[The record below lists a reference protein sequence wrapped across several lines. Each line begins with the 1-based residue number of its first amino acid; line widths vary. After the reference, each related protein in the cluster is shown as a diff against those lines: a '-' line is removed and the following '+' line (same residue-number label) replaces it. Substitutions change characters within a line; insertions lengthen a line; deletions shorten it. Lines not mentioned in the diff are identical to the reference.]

1 MSPDVTSP
9 SFPRAI
15 PHGMLIIDYLH
26 RGVLFGSLRVLPR
39 GGVQSPSGDGSE
51 GCLRAL
57 FRVLKREL
65 AFEIE
70 VNR

>member
-1 MSPDVTSP
+1 MCVDVPNP

-39 GGVQSPSGDGSE
+39 GWVQSPSGDGSE
-51 GCLRAL
+51 ECLRAL
-57 FRVLKREL
+57 FRVLKRE
-65 AFEIE
+65 

>member
-1 MSPDVTSP
+1 MVHGESKPAFS
-9 SFPRAI
+9 RAI
-15 PHGMLIIDYLH
+15 PHGMAIIDLLLQ
-26 RGVLFGSLRVLPR
+26 VLLFGSLPVLPR

-57 FRVLKREL
+57 FRALKREL

>member
-1 MSPDVTSP
+1 MCVDVPNP

-15 PHGMLIIDYLH
+15 PHDTVIIDLLT

>member
-1 MSPDVTSP
+1 MVQEWGNPA
-9 SFPRAI
+9 FPRAI
-15 PHGMLIIDYLH
+15 PHGMLIIDLLTK
-26 RGVLFGSLRVLPR
+26 GVLFGSLRVLPR

>member
-1 MSPDVTSP
+1 MSVDVPNP

-15 PHGMLIIDYLH
+15 PHGMLIIDYLTK
-26 RGVLFGSLRVLPR
+26 GVLFGSLRVLPR

-57 FRVLKREL
+57 LRVLKREL

>member
-1 MSPDVTSP
+1 MFQDGRNP

-15 PHGMLIIDYLH
+15 PHGMLIIDLLH
-26 RGVLFGSLRVLPR
+26 RVVLFGSLRVLPR

-57 FRVLKREL
+57 LRVLKREL